1 VFVPFGNDYVGWNK
15 VEEDASEQ
23 HEEPVES
30 TITRLLNERIAS
42 KDALKYDPLF
52 FHQEQYVKR
61 KPTKENVD
69 ESDNPKV
76 AARATKLI
84 TMLESLADEDD
95 ELSSFM
101 WHKLGASKD
110 GSKERRG
117 ASLNNRGSHISTTL
131 TSQMHESKHTR
142 SSITA
147 QERRMTLISLPDRS
161 AHPTTTV
168 TLPRH
173 TED

>member
-1 VFVPFGNDYVGWNK
+1 MNGSP
-15 VEEDASEQ
+15 
-23 HEEPVES
+23 P
-30 TITRLLNERIAS
+30 R
-42 KDALKYDPLF
+42 LKYDPLF
-52 FHQEQYVKR
+52 FHQEQYVNR
-61 KPTKENVD
+61 KPKEDVD

-84 TMLESLADEDD
+84 TMLESLEDEDD
-95 ELSSFM
+95 ELNSFM

-117 ASLNNRGSHISTTL
+117 VSLNNRGSHISTTL

-161 AHPTTTV
+161 AHQTTTV